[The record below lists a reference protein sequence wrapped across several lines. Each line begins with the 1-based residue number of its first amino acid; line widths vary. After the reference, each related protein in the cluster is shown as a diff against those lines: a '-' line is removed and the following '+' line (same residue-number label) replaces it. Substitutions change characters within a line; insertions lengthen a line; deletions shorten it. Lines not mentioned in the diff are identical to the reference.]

1 MLTKVSYSMIQGAP
15 YNVLDYGADPTGATD
30 STAAFQ
36 ALTAATTE
44 KAGVAIYIPPGKYYV
59 SDTISFRRM
68 WFFSIFADGAI
79 ILPDPDANW
88 FHKNVVEVGSCYSGE
103 IHGLKIPSYLDLTA
117 WQAVSLANRPVCGL
131 MLYREPGNYTLQGLN
146 ITAGP
151 TCQQVKIY
159 NAYVFGPFL
168 KAAYINT
175 RAEGI
180 FVEGSIFGGQYCS
193 SVWDT
198 GLPSSVYKDDSVPN
212 SNRDKVFNMCEF
224 QQEFYI
230 LGASFYPVVGL
241 FDTCLDVRFEYCYL
255 ALGGMQASGTVVAG
269 FELGTSVGATGAIG
283 FTNIVIQ
290 DCYAENAGDNFV
302 AMWIRDYDIHDIKI
316 DGWRH
321 SQDSGTTNAIVRY
334 TGTQPATDAQLHLE
348 RIRPPTITT
357 NLLLVDNDM
366 NWVTAKDCRGTINSS
381 FSGTKFITNAEIKM
395 WAIDAANSTGTGY
408 TVDALL
414 PNNYTIT
421 LLQYPTMAGFNRN
434 RPVNIGATTLTTVT
448 ATNCIAYFNRASSN
462 VWDVAMT
469 GTLTTLEGFVS
480 IRPYEELAID
490 YPMIGEFE
498 VFYLNFSTNCTLKNN
513 YSVNAAF
520 KFILKTGTD
529 TAFTTGQV
537 VQFIRNGNS
546 LIQL

>member
-1 MLTKVSYSMIQGAP
+1 
-15 YNVLDYGADPTGATD
+15 
-30 STAAFQ
+30 
-36 ALTAATTE
+36 
-44 KAGVAIYIPPGKYYV
+44 
-59 SDTISFRRM
+59 
-68 WFFSIFADGAI
+68 
-79 ILPDPDANW
+79 
-88 FHKNVVEVGSCYSGE
+88 
-103 IHGLKIPSYLDLTA
+103 
-117 WQAVSLANRPVCGL
+117 
-131 MLYREPGNYTLQGLN
+131 
-146 ITAGP
+146 
-151 TCQQVKIY
+151 
-159 NAYVFGPFL
+159 
-168 KAAYINT
+168 
-175 RAEGI
+175 
-180 FVEGSIFGGQYCS
+180 
-193 SVWDT
+193 
-198 GLPSSVYKDDSVPN
+198 
-212 SNRDKVFNMCEF
+212 
-224 QQEFYI
+224 
-230 LGASFYPVVGL
+230 
-241 FDTCLDVRFEYCYL
+241 
-255 ALGGMQASGTVVAG
+255 MQASGTVVAG